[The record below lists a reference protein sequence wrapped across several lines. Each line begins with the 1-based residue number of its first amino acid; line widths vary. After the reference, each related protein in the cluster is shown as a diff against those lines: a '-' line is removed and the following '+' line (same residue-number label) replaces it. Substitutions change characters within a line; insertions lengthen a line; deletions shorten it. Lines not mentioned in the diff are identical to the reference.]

1 MLITAVVTF
10 SVCLGEKLGKVHALL
25 SNSAKIWKLDISHAF
40 QPLTVAKLSALKK
53 SIFGPPCTCF

>member
-1 MLITAVVTF
+1 MLITVVVTF

-40 QPLTVAKLSALKK
+40 QPLTVAKLSAL
-53 SIFGPPCTCF
+53 